1 MTKQEFEN
9 YKEKAKIYPYHS
21 FEYLEYAHVADFKLI
36 QNDGD
41 LLLIYGED
49 PENEINTV
57 YWAAGDLRL
66 LPEAVRCLGHNILV
80 KFIPPDFRAYFAE
93 QGFSD
98 YAVFRDYVME
108 DIGTADCLSGYSLLE
123 KEEYGQGSFVTCEVK
138 NQSRGFHGETKA
150 WVESWIKGEDPD
162 AMACDGIRDCNILVN
177 RDNKTVTGVACVG
190 IYGDESKKGPVLWL
204 REIAVLPQEQGKG
217 IGKKLILQSLG
228 YGKERGAKRAFLMA
242 DDCNTNAIG
251 LYKSVGFV
259 PSEDAEINMVS
270 E

>member
-9 YKEKAKIYPYHS
+9 YKEKAKTYPYHS
-21 FEYLEYAHVADFKLI
+21 FEYLEYAHVADFKLMR
-36 QNDGD
+36 NDGD

-49 PENEINTV
+49 PENEINTA
-57 YWAAGDLRL
+57 YWAASDLKL
-66 LPEAVRCLGHNILV
+66 LPEAIRSLGHNILV
-80 KFIPPDFRAYFAE
+80 KFIPPDFKAYFAE

-98 YAVFRDYVME
+98 YAVFRDYKIE
-108 DIGTADCLSGYSLLE
+108 DIEAAASLTDYALLE
-123 KEEYGQGSFVTCEVK
+123 KEEYGQASFVTCAVK
-138 NQSRGFHGETKA
+138 NQSRGFHGETKE
-150 WVESWIKGEDPD
+150 WIENWIKGEDPD
-162 AMACDGIRDCNILVN
+162 AMACEGIRDCNILVN
-177 RDNKTVTGVACVG
+177 RDGKTVTGVACVG

-217 IGKKLILQSLG
+217 IGRKLILKSLG